1 MHLRDLARGLVE
13 PRVRT
18 AVGVVFALAVS
29 WQLLF
34 GGSHIAVWYTIYGS
48 WAAAVLFLF
57 LMSHAGEDAEE
68 PEGAEAGETSD
79 V

>member
-1 MHLRDLARGLVE
+1 MHLRELGRTLVE

-18 AVGVVFALAVS
+18 AVGVVFAFALS

-34 GGSHIAVWYTIYGS
+34 GGSHIAIMVTIYGS
-48 WAAAVLFLF
+48 WAAAVLCLF
-57 LMSHAGEDAEE
+57 LMSRAPSDDAREDHDAR
-68 PEGAEAGETSD
+68 EASD

>member
-1 MHLRDLARGLVE
+1 MHLRELARGLME

-18 AVGVVFALAVS
+18 AVGIVFALALS

-34 GGSHIAVWYTIYGS
+34 GGSHIAIWYTVYGS
-48 WAAAVLFLF
+48 WAAMVLCLF
-57 LMSHAGEDAEE
+57 IMSRAPAEDE
-68 PEGAEAGETSD
+68 PENAEPTETSD

>member
-1 MHLRDLARGLVE
+1 MHLRELGRGLTE

-18 AVGVVFALAVS
+18 ALGVVFAFALS

-34 GGSHIAVWYTIYGS
+34 GGSHIAIMYTIYGS
-48 WAAAVLFLF
+48 WAVAVLCLF
-57 LMSHAGEDAEE
+57 IMSRAPADEARDDQGAS
-68 PEGAEAGETSD
+68 EGSD